1 MMLPGRR
8 AAERTCC
15 VNEIPPEVTGTFDL
29 LVEEKHTAAAYGN
42 PGMLVLATP
51 IVVWMV
57 EVAAYQAL
65 QSYLEAGEGIAGT
78 HINLRHLAPAAI
90 GRPVV
95 AHARLTGRRGRRS
108 TFACRVLSGDT
119 LIAEGTYE
127 NAVIDQARILA
138 TADEC

>member
-1 MMLPGRR
+1 MKD
-8 AAERTCC
+8 
-15 VNEIPPEVTGTFDL
+15 IPPDLTGTFDL
-29 LVEEKHTAAAYGN
+29 RVEEKHTAAAYGN

-57 EVAAYQAL
+57 EVAAYQAI
-65 QSYLEAGEGIAGT
+65 QPYLEAGEGVAGT
-78 HINLRHLAPAAI
+78 HIDLRHLAPTAI

-119 LIAEGTYE
+119 LIGEGTYE
-127 NAVIDQARILA
+127 HAIIDQARILA
-138 TADEC
+138 SADEC

>member
-1 MMLPGRR
+1 MKD
-8 AAERTCC
+8 
-15 VNEIPPEVTGTFDL
+15 IPLDLTGTFDL
-29 LVEEKHTAAAYGN
+29 LVEQQHTAAAYGN

-65 QSYLEAGEGIAGT
+65 QPYLDAGEGVAGT
-78 HINLRHLAPAAI
+78 HVDLRHLAPTAI

-108 TFACRVLSGDT
+108 TFACRVTSGDKV
-119 LIAEGTYE
+119 IAEGTYE
-127 NAVIDQARILA
+127 NAIIDLGRILA
-138 TADEC
+138 SAEC

>member
-1 MMLPGRR
+1 
-8 AAERTCC
+8 
-15 VNEIPPEVTGTFDL
+15 VKNIPPDLTGTFDL
-29 LVEEKHTAAAYGN
+29 RVDEQHTAAAFGN
-42 PGMLVLATP
+42 RGMRVLATP

-65 QSYLEAGEGIAGT
+65 QPYLEAGEGVAGT
-78 HINLRHLAPAAI
+78 HIDLHHLAPTAI

-127 NAVIDQARILA
+127 NAIIDQARILA